1 MDLHYYFNTEFAK
14 AQGLGLS
21 KNFIIIY
28 KHFRRTTQNRVGYT
42 VDDSKFHAMQKAVEL
57 ANRSSVVRV
66 YDKYNAVF
74 FGRCK
79 EHNNRKYLQVFKPD
93 GHTDYVHEKEIG
105 E

>member
-28 KHFRRTTQNRVGYT
+28 KHFRRVTQHRVGYT
-42 VDDSKFHAMQKAVEL
+42 VDDSKFHAIQKASDL
-57 ANRSSVVRV
+57 TKGSSVVRV
-66 YDKYNAVF
+66 YDKYDAVF
-74 FGRCK
+74 FGQSK
-79 EHNNRKYLQVFKPD
+79 EHKNRKYLLIFKPD
-93 GHTDYVHEKEIG
+93 GHTDYVYEKEIG